1 MKPKADNL
9 FHFTKSLD
17 ILKLILENGIQ
28 PKYCLEDFEWFGW
41 NTNKYLAYPM
51 SCFCDIPLSRI
62 TEHTNFYGNYGIGL
76 SKNWGYKNNL
86 VPVVYSP
93 PDGDMLKLAKFLFLI
108 NLPDDMEKT
117 EKELNPKI
125 FKLLSLIKPIHGK
138 MIISSEVIEKEFY
151 QENEWRF
158 VPNINNM
165 LSEKEFNKNKEK
177 ANEKLLEHTLYFSP
191 QDIRYLFVKDDND
204 IPALV
209 DFINEKLGK
218 HPHNDLKILMSRI
231 VSLKSLCADL

>member
-17 ILKLILENGIQ
+17 ILKLILEHGIQ

-41 NTNKYLAYPM
+41 DAHKYLAYPM

-76 SKNWGYKNNL
+76 SKNWGFKNNL
-86 VPVVYSP
+86 VPVIYSP
-93 PDGDMLKLAKFLFLI
+93 PNGDILKLAKHLFLI
-108 NLPDDMEKT
+108 NFPEDMEET
-117 EKELNPKI
+117 QKELDPQI
-125 FKLLSLIKPIHGK
+125 FKLLSLIKPTNGK
-138 MIISSEVIEKEFY
+138 MIISGEVIEKEFY

-158 VPNINNM
+158 VPNIDRM
-165 LSEKEFNKNKEK
+165 LVEDEFNKDKEK
-177 ANEKLLEHTLYFSP
+177 VNEKLLDNTLQFSP
-191 QDIRYLFVKDDND
+191 QDIKYLFVKDDND

-218 HPHNDLKILMSRI
+218 YPPNDLKILLSRI
-231 VSLKSLCADL
+231 VSLNSLCADL